1 MRVQVDGLPAGTGM
15 TDISVEVVGSSELYV
30 SVGNAA
36 ILPVEVPCQIDP
48 TGCKV
53 EYHGSSNSLTI
64 TFDPAPIAALMATA
78 HATDAATR
86 PQSFTFSTER
96 ARLTREHTEAA
107 DHLKRRQNQLD
118 RLQEIQRLAP
128 ANMDLVAMSLGV
140 AGPTELAM
148 KIDARSMPLLEHI
161 RTYQHHIETI
171 VIQLAALPDKQQGAP
186 SSILRDSQSPKPAQ
200 LPTPLQVGAA
210 YGMAHAEPPSASIR
224 VPAAETG
231 FVDCSGLAE
240 HLLRAR
246 SSEGLADR
254 MQRTPGGRSTVA
266 PVHLPKSSPAASMVA
281 ATSASLCTH
290 GWAVCDGFAAAGMV
304 GRVRDEVAALD
315 NRYEPSEIWV
325 GSDSGI
331 GAQLVK
337 PDVRGDKV
345 LWMNDASIDNCR
357 CNALNQ
363 LLQAMDLLVMGCLSQ
378 HVDSLANINERT
390 DAMLAVY
397 PGKAARF
404 TKHIDNTARDGR
416 RLTVLCGAL
425 DKASP
430 N

>member
-15 TDISVEVVGSSELYV
+15 SDISVEVVGSSELYV

-36 ILPVEVPCQIDP
+36 TLPIEVPCQIDP

-64 TFDPAPIAALMATA
+64 TFDPAPIAVLMATA

-86 PQSFTFSTER
+86 LQNSKFSTER
-96 ARLTREHTEAA
+96 ARLTREHTDAA

-128 ANMDLVAMSLGV
+128 ANMHLVAASLGV

-148 KIDARSMPLLEHI
+148 KIDAWSMPLLEHI

-171 VIQLAALPDKQQGAP
+171 VTQLAALPDKQQGEL
-186 SSILRDSQSPKPAQ
+186 SSILRDSQ

-224 VPAAETG
+224 GRAAEMG
-231 FVDCSGLAE
+231 FVDCSGLAK

-254 MQRTPGGRSTVA
+254 RQRTPGGRSTVA
-266 PVHLPKSSPAASMVA
+266 PVHLSKSSPAASMVA
-281 ATSASLCTH
+281 ATSASLRTH

-304 GRVRDEVAALD
+304 GRVRDEVAALN

-357 CNALNQ
+357 CNALDQ

-425 DKASP
+425 DRASP